1 MLGQM
6 NGYQNGQTPDPK
18 HKAKKPV
25 HKTTSM
31 TYQQAVDYLMS
42 FWDLE
47 KQTGLKYKDPHY
59 DLQSFRELLAELG
72 YPQNSFKSILI
83 AGTKGKGSTAA
94 LVESALRAQGLS
106 TGLYTS
112 PHLISFCERI
122 KHNGRNILEK
132 DFAQRIE
139 WLKPFLEKRRP
150 QPGLPKIRQA
160 TVFEIL
166 TAMAFLYFQEMGVE
180 WAVLEVGLG
189 GRLDCTNTVNPRVSA
204 ITNISLD
211 HTDVL
216 GTSLT
221 DIAREKA
228 GIIRQDGLVVA
239 APQSTEAGKVIFQ
252 TAQALNARF
261 FQVGKDL
268 GFKIVDQSEHDIT
281 IDIAGSF
288 GRMTNL
294 TVGLAGEYQAEN
306 AAVAFGVLR
315 CLQYR
320 NHIVPDEAIRQG
332 FRSVNWPGRFQ
343 VVSRKPLIIMDGA
356 HNDYSAYRLKKA
368 TAALFPDRPQILV
381 LGISANKDIAGIV
394 SNLAR
399 DIKAVIITKA
409 RHSRA
414 AAPEAIKAELGK
426 LGIAAIETDRLETA
440 LERARDLATEEDVII
455 ITGSLFLVGEALEL
469 MGRPGMK

>member
-1 MLGQM
+1 
-6 NGYQNGQTPDPK
+6 
-18 HKAKKPV
+18 
-25 HKTTSM
+25 M
-31 TYQQAVDYLMS
+31 TYQEAVDYLMS

-59 DLQSFRELLAELG
+59 SLDSFKELLAELG
-72 YPQNSFKSILI
+72 NPQNSFKSILI

-94 LVESALRAQGLS
+94 LVESALRAQGHA

-122 KHNGRNILEK
+122 RHNGKYILER

-150 QPGLPKIRQA
+150 GPKLPKTQQA

-180 WAVLEVGLG
+180 WAVLEAGMG
-189 GRLDCTNTVNPRVSA
+189 GRLDCTNTVNPRVSG

-216 GTSLT
+216 GNTLT
-221 DIAREKA
+221 EIAREKA
-228 GIIRQDGLVVA
+228 GIIRQDGLVVT

-252 TAQALNARF
+252 TAQKLNARL

-268 GFKIVDQSEHDIT
+268 GFKVVEQDGHQT
-281 IDIAGSF
+281 VIDLAGTF
-288 GRMTNL
+288 GKMTNL
-294 TVGLAGEYQAEN
+294 TVGLAGEFQAEN
-306 AAVAFGVLR
+306 AAVAFGILR
-315 CLQYR
+315 SLQYR
-320 NHIVPDEAIRQG
+320 NQLVPDDAIRQG
-332 FRSVNWPGRFQ
+332 FRQVSWPGRFQ
-343 VVSRKPLIIMDGA
+343 VVSQKPLTVLDGA

-368 TAALFPDRPQILV
+368 TEAVFPDRSQVLV
-381 LGISANKDIAGIV
+381 LGISANKDLAGIV

-399 DIKAVIITKA
+399 DTKAVIITKA

-414 AAPEAIKAELGK
+414 AAPESIKKELLR

-440 LERARDLATEEDVII
+440 LERARELAAEQDMII
-455 ITGSLFLVGEALEL
+455 VTGSLFLVGEALEL
-469 MGRPGMK
+469 FGRPGMK

>member
-1 MLGQM
+1 
-6 NGYQNGQTPDPK
+6 
-18 HKAKKPV
+18 
-25 HKTTSM
+25 M
-31 TYQQAVDYLMS
+31 TYQEAVDYLMS

-47 KQTGLKYKDPHY
+47 KQTGLKYKDPQY
-59 DLQSFRELLAELG
+59 DLASFRELLSELG
-72 YPQNSFKSILI
+72 EPQNSFKSILI
-83 AGTKGKGSTAA
+83 AGTKGKGSVAA
-94 LVESALRAQGLS
+94 LVESALRAQGHS

-122 KHNGRNILEK
+122 KHNGRNILER

-139 WLKPFLEKRRP
+139 WLKPFVEKRRP
-150 QPGLPKIRQA
+150 GAGLPKTKQA

-166 TAMAFLYFQEMGVE
+166 TAMAFLYFQEMGVD

-204 ITNISLD
+204 ITNISMD
-211 HTDVL
+211 HMDVL
-216 GTSLT
+216 GNTLT
-221 DIAREKA
+221 EIAREKA
-228 GIIRQDGLVVA
+228 GIIRQDGLVVT
-239 APQSTEAGKVIFQ
+239 APQSNEAGKVIYQ
-252 TAQALNARF
+252 TAQQMNARL

-268 GFKIVDQSEHDIT
+268 GFRVVEQDAQRT
-281 IDIAGSF
+281 VIDIAGTF
-288 GRMTNL
+288 GKMTNL
-294 TVGLAGEYQAEN
+294 TVGMAGEFQAEN

-315 CLQYR
+315 SLQYR
-320 NHIVPDEAIRQG
+320 NQMVSDEAIRQG

-343 VVSRKPLIIMDGA
+343 LVSQKPLTVLDGA

-368 TAALFPDRPQILV
+368 VEAVFPDRPQILV
-381 LGISANKDIAGIV
+381 LGISANKDLAGIV

-399 DIKAVIITKA
+399 NTKAVIVTRA

-414 AAPEAIKAELGK
+414 AAPEAIRSELSR

-440 LERARDLATEEDVII
+440 LERARELADEQDMII
-455 ITGSLFLVGEALEL
+455 VTGSLFLVGEALEL

>member
-1 MLGQM
+1 
-6 NGYQNGQTPDPK
+6 
-18 HKAKKPV
+18 
-25 HKTTSM
+25 M
-31 TYQQAVDYLMS
+31 TYQEAVDYLMS

-47 KQTGLKYKDPHY
+47 KQTGLKYKDPQY
-59 DLQSFRELLAELG
+59 DLASFRELLAELG
-72 YPQNSFKSILI
+72 NPQNSFKSILI

-94 LVESALRAQGLS
+94 LVESALRAQGHA

-122 KHNGRNILEK
+122 RHNGRNILER

-150 QPGLPKIRQA
+150 GAGLPKTKQA

-180 WAVLEVGLG
+180 WAVLEAGMG
-189 GRLDCTNTVNPRVSA
+189 GRLDCTNTVNPRVSG

-216 GTSLT
+216 GNTLT
-221 DIAREKA
+221 EIAREKA
-228 GIIRQDGLVVA
+228 GIIRQDGLVVT

-252 TAQALNARF
+252 SCQQLNARL

-268 GFKIVDQSEHDIT
+268 GFRVVDQDAQQT
-281 IDIAGSF
+281 VIDLAGTF
-288 GRMTNL
+288 GKMTNL
-294 TVGLAGEYQAEN
+294 TVGLAGEFQAEN

-315 CLQYR
+315 SLQYR
-320 NHIVPDEAIRQG
+320 NQMVPDEAIRQG
-332 FRSVNWPGRFQ
+332 FRQVSWPGRFQ
-343 VVSRKPLIIMDGA
+343 VVSQKPLTVLDGA

-368 TAALFPDRPQILV
+368 AEAVFPDRPQILV
-381 LGISANKDIAGIV
+381 LGISANKDLAGIV

-399 DIKAVIITKA
+399 DTKAVIVTKA

-414 AAPEAIKAELGK
+414 ASPEAIRQELSR
-426 LGIAAIETDRLETA
+426 LGIAAIVTEHLETA
-440 LERARDLATEEDVII
+440 MERARDLAAEQDMII
-455 ITGSLFLVGEALEL
+455 VTGSLFLVGEALEL
-469 MGRPGMK
+469 LGRPGMK